1 MEHVHRCTSVLGP
14 LIGEGE
20 PDAIPLA
27 EKAIND
33 LMDATPALRQKAS
46 LESVQALVQAHRDA
60 AEGCELRFADTIN
73 DYIEKLMRS
82 FE

>member
-14 LIGEGE
+14 LIAEGE

-46 LESVQALVQAHRDA
+46 LESVQAVVQAQRDA
-60 AEGCELRFADTIN
+60 AEGSQLCFADTVN
-73 DYIEKLMRS
+73 DYIDKLMRS

>member
-1 MEHVHRCTSVLGP
+1 MEHVHRCTSVLRP
-14 LIGEGE
+14 LIAEGE
-20 PDAIPLA
+20 PNAIPLA

-33 LMDATPALRQKAS
+33 LMDATPGPRQKAS
-46 LESVQALVQAHRDA
+46 LESVQAIVQEHRDA
-60 AEGCELRFADTIN
+60 AEGCQLQFADTIN

>member
-1 MEHVHRCTSVLGP
+1 LRP
-14 LIGEGE
+14 LIAEGE
-20 PDAIPLA
+20 PNGIPLA

-33 LMDATPALRQKAS
+33 LMDATPAARQKAS

-60 AEGCELRFADTIN
+60 AEGSQLGFVDAIN